1 MFFKLYDQQI
11 NKTNKTNKI
20 ISNIQIKLIT
30 FVTSWY
36 KLKSKFSHNK
46 YISWIKNLLS
56 ITNNFNLIIFTNK
69 ESYQLIEK
77 LIDKTKQ
84 NIHVIFREFEQFN
97 TYQFKDFWIKN
108 HNISTMELHKNTDWK
123 LNMLWNEKIFFI
135 KEAVQL
141 QIVKTKYYGW
151 CDIGYFRNE
160 PDNVHTNYL
169 TNWPNNDKLANFHSL
184 IHYGCVQTNK
194 EQYELLENNYKEHYK
209 NNINKKEPNPDYN
222 SICFAGGF
230 FILPMNIV
238 KIYADLY
245 KDKLTYYFK
254 NNFFIKDDQVIVA
267 DIIFNNRNLFYIHYE
282 TNIKYNNW
290 FMFQRLLL

>member
-1 MFFKLYDQQI
+1 MFFKLHNQTY
-11 NKTNKTNKI
+11 NKSQI
-20 ISNIQIKLIT
+20 ISNVKLIT

-36 KLKSKFSHNK
+36 TIKSKFPVIK

-77 LIDKTKQ
+77 LIDKPKP
-84 NIHVIFREFEQFN
+84 NIYIIFKNFEQFY
-97 TYQFKDFWIKN
+97 TYKFANFWIKN
-108 HNISTMELHKNTDWK
+108 HEKSNMELHKVTDWK
-123 LNMLWNEKIFFI
+123 LNMIWNEKIFFI

-141 QIVKTKYYGW
+141 QIYKTKYYGW

-160 PDNVHTNYL
+160 PNNIHIKYL
-169 TNWPNNDKLANFHSL
+169 SNWPNNNILSNFHSL

-194 EQYELLENNYKEHYK
+194 EEYELLEKSYTEHYT
-209 NNINKKEPNPDYN
+209 NNNNSDKKLLEPNPDYN
-222 SICFAGGF
+222 SVCFSGGF
-230 FILPMNIV
+230 FILPSNIV

-245 KDKLTYYFK
+245 NDKLTYYI
-254 NNFFIKDDQVIVA
+254 NNDFFIKDDQVMVA
-267 DIIFNNRNLFYIHYE
+267 DIIFNNRNLFYIHYD
-282 TNIKYNNW
+282 TNTTYNNW